1 LIDLD
6 FLTGRTTDQLVPF
19 QEGKHLVHR
28 EMNQSL
34 VDLFNAAKNEGFDLA
49 ITSTF
54 RSFET
59 QKIIWNEKSQGLR
72 AVLDSNSIP
81 VDLSSKSNEEILF
94 LILRWSAIP
103 GGSRHHWGTDLDV
116 FDKLAIPADYKVQLI
131 PSEYESQGPFY
142 QLSLWLN
149 ENLDRFGFFRPY
161 SRDCDGIA
169 PEPWHL
175 SYRPLSEKLLA
186 EYTYD
191 RFVEHLNLSDFRL
204 LEEAL
209 DNSFEIY
216 QRFIKIP

>member
-1 LIDLD
+1 MIDLAY
-6 FLTGRTTDQLVPF
+6 LSGKTTDQLVSF
-19 QEGKHLVHR
+19 QESKHLVHR

-34 VDLFNAAKNEGFDLA
+34 VNLFNAAKNDGFDLA

-54 RSFET
+54 RSYET
-59 QKIIWNEKSQGLR
+59 QKIIWNEKSLGLR

-81 VDLSSKSNEEILF
+81 VDLSTKSSEEILF

-116 FDKLAIPADYKVQLI
+116 YDKKAVSADYKVQLV

-142 QLSLWLN
+142 QSTKWLN
-149 ENLDRFGFFRPY
+149 ENMERFGFFRPY
-161 SRDCDGIA
+161 SRDCGGIA

-175 SYRPLSEKLLA
+175 SYRPVSENLLA

-191 RFVEHLNLSDFRL
+191 RFVEHLNISDFRL

-209 DNSFEIY
+209 KN
-216 QRFIKIP
+216 